1 MRKLGKNWKRLHNLV
16 YVALILIVIHST
28 NIGKIFMEQTAI
40 RIIII
45 LVVVIVLV
53 WKIMNKIK
61 AKKAQPA

>member
-1 MRKLGKNWKRLHNLV
+1 
-16 YVALILIVIHST
+16 
-28 NIGKIFMEQTAI
+28 MEQTAI